1 MIDQAR
7 EERLKARMEEDHAED
22 EEKNQD
28 DQDVWGGSDKEVRKF
43 SPFFFFFE
51 ILSFPSSLTI
61 HN

>member
-1 MIDQAR
+1 MIEQAR

-43 SPFFFFFE
+43 SPFFFLKF
-51 ILSFPSSLTI
+51 
-61 HN
+61 